1 MFVCAQSTWRFI
13 LFDLLLCPLQALG
26 HQVAAVAS
34 KAAEHLEAP
43 AVDPDQQ
50 RQIEEQQRRQEAV
63 FQKDR
68 VGFLMM
74 IHEGFHD
81 FSSVSAFFQKI
92 LSDEGYC
99 VSRGMPTSKKG
110 NMKQL

>member
-1 MFVCAQSTWRFI
+1 M
-13 LFDLLLCPLQALG
+13 
-26 HQVAAVAS
+26 AAVAS
-34 KAAEHLEAP
+34 KAAEPLEAP
-43 AVDPDQQ
+43 AVDPDQ
-50 RQIEEQQRRQEAV
+50 RRIEEQQRRQEAV

-81 FSSVSAFFQKI
+81 CSSVAAFFQKI

-110 NMKQL
+110 SMKQL